1 VKRPR
6 LAHEFG
12 DGHSLRIAAASAV
25 SAIPMYWGTTVLLT
39 ATVALCLGML
49 LPVAALLGVPDH
61 PFDSHL
67 FISTIR
73 GGKLGLPWAP
83 DAQAPADTQQR
94 ALGVLFSMLT
104 GVAVAT
110 LGSFAVTVVALF
122 GARAA
127 SRSVDLVV
135 RRAVGASR
143 RALRNAALL
152 EAVTI
157 GLPAIAVG
165 GALGA
170 GLTRLAIVEWPGA
183 VRHAAT
189 MMPVVL
195 GALLAGFLVA
205 GTLLP
210 IVFARQSRLVDAAP
224 EPRAIFGPAVLQL
237 AVGLTILTTSA
248 LVEGRAVGVAENGR
262 AYGGRTLFQ
271 LTTGNTH
278 PDELSERYAAMLRRL
293 QLSSRRASLTSPGA
307 LVGLGTI
314 GTVMTDCGDC
324 SEGGIPMRFNVF
336 DATHQ
341 FVSPDS
347 FNALGLRLLAG
358 RALTLSDRWDAP
370 RVVVVNRAL
379 AERHFQRSGA
389 TGRPMTVGVDKHWY
403 TVVGVV
409 DGPPPAGFG
418 ARFQPP
424 FTVYLSILQ
433 HPVSAADLLVPE
445 TPGAQRHV
453 ALGGDVLPLL
463 RPLGARIVRMSESH
477 LFAAEAAPVAWF
489 ARWIRVEGWAAM
501 ASATVGMFVVM
512 RFWVLSL
519 LPELGIRRA
528 VGARRRHLVGLVLRQ
543 AVSVALVGVAAGLW
557 FGWSVWSVL
566 PTMMTGAA
574 TWNTEAIMWLA
585 LVLILATLAGALLP
599 VIGAVR
605 ASPARLLS
613 DSSG

>member
-1 VKRPR
+1 MKGPQRAR
-6 LAHEFG
+6 EFR
-12 DGHSLRIAAASAV
+12 DGHSCRTAAATAL
-25 SAIPMYWGTTVLLT
+25 SAIPMYWGTTALLT

-49 LPVAALLGVPDH
+49 LPIATLLGLPGH

-67 FISTIR
+67 LISTIR
-73 GGKLGLPWAP
+73 GGKLGLPWPP
-83 DAQAPADTQQR
+83 DAQVPAETQQR
-94 ALGVLFSMLT
+94 AVEVLFGMLT

-152 EAVTI
+152 EAVVI
-157 GLPAIAVG
+157 GLPAIAIG
-165 GALGA
+165 SALGA
-170 GLTRLAIVEWPGA
+170 GLTRLAIAGWPGT

-189 MMPVVL
+189 VSPAVL
-195 GALLAGFLVA
+195 GALLAGLLVA
-205 GTLLP
+205 GTILP
-210 IVFARQSRLVDAAP
+210 MIFAREGRLVDAEP

-237 AVGLTILTTSA
+237 AVSLTVLTTSA
-248 LVEGRAVGVAENGR
+248 LVEGRAVGIAEKGR
-262 AYGGRTLFQ
+262 VYGGRTVLQ
-271 LTTGNTH
+271 LTSPDAH
-278 PDELSERYAAMLRRL
+278 PEQLSERYAAMLLHSRM
-293 QLSSRRASLTSPGA
+293 SSQGASLTSPGA

-314 GTVMTDCGDC
+314 SSVMTDCGDC

-358 RALTLSDRWDAP
+358 RALTLGDRWDAP

-389 TGRPMTVGVDKHWY
+389 IGRPMTVGIDKHWY

-409 DGPPPAGFG
+409 DGPPPVGFG
-418 ARFQPP
+418 GRFQPP
-424 FTVYLSILQ
+424 FTLYLSILQ
-433 HPVSAADLLVPE
+433 HPVNAADLLIPE
-445 TPGAQRHV
+445 TRGAQGPV
-453 ALGGDVLPLL
+453 AVERDDLKLL
-463 RPLGARIVRMSESH
+463 RPLGAQIVRMSEPH

-489 ARWIRVEGWAAM
+489 ATWIRVQGWAAM

-519 LPELGIRRA
+519 LPELGVRRA
-528 VGARRRHLVGLVLRQ
+528 VGARRRHLVTLVFRQ
-543 AVSVALVGVAAGLW
+543 AMSVALVGVAAGVW

-574 TWNTEAIMWLA
+574 TWNTGAIMWLA
-585 LVLILATLAGALLP
+585 IVLVLATLAGALLP